1 MQETV
6 YLVMP
11 ELWLQKTFPEVIF
24 LNSIIPGKYQIIFQR
39 KEDLDELPD
48 DSNVFQCNMLDCY
61 FDWPDREFLNEK
73 FAVIDSQCFA
83 KFLAFYCFHS
93 KSKSELHN
101 DTEPVLLDNR
111 LMETNHL
118 DPWLLK
124 TIPLMSSKEKLKCKE
139 VKVVLWYYM
148 PNVNRN
154 AGVLDEAKR
163 NRHIMES

>member
-61 FDWPDREFLNEK
+61 FD
-73 FAVIDSQCFA
+73 
-83 KFLAFYCFHS
+83 
-93 KSKSELHN
+93 
-101 DTEPVLLDNR
+101 
-111 LMETNHL
+111 
-118 DPWLLK
+118 
-124 TIPLMSSKEKLKCKE
+124 
-139 VKVVLWYYM
+139 
-148 PNVNRN
+148 
-154 AGVLDEAKR
+154 
-163 NRHIMES
+163 